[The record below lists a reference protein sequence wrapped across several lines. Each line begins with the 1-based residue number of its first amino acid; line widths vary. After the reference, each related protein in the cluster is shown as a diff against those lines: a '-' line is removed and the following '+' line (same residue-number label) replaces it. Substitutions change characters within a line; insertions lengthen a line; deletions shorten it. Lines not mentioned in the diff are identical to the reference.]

1 MKKGKKQKKF
11 VDFNPNEHKVPVEA
25 KAESFPEKPQE
36 KEEINLVPSTLKPP
50 KKSKI
55 NKQNKY
61 SVHKSSNVA
70 DLNHL
75 ANFKIDDNNP
85 FLSSDEENSEPEKP
99 EFKIIQIK
107 DKSQYDYTSVFNI
120 GVPNQGKDNNRD
132 FLEQFIINDYITLVQ
147 ENFKELS
154 RDDIIQKLFFYNLD
168 IDKLLEDLYNE
179 KEFPFLT
186 EESKNRYLNR
196 NIKKNYEI
204 QEELMKLEK
213 TFPFLEKEII
223 TDSYFSHEMNFTK
236 TKNYII
242 SQNLTNFKKELNDPL
257 GSENENIEIV
267 DGSKIKNDSY
277 IEDDGEDDYK
287 KKASYLTKES
297 IDAMLN
303 NNYQKNK
310 SEETINV
317 NDYKSIRLQLLSL
330 ANLNR
335 KQGKKNEAK
344 RLFDKAREY
353 KAKID
358 NQIKYNKIS
367 SFINN
372 NIRYDENEN
381 IVDLHGL
388 SLEEAQI
395 IIEIKLKKCFSNS
408 SFPLKLITGKGNHS
422 YRNIPVLYPELS
434 KWIKQ
439 TLNLVCK
446 GKYEQGYLLIYN
458 KK

>member
-11 VDFNPNEHKVPVEA
+11 VDFDPNTFKVPIVVKTEPF
-25 KAESFPEKPQE
+25 KEKTKKE
-36 KEEINLVPSTLKPP
+36 EEINLVPSTLKPP
-50 KKSKI
+50 KKQGF
-55 NKQNKY
+55 NKQNNY
-61 SVHKSSNVA
+61 SVHKSKNVT

-75 ANFKIDDNNP
+75 AKFRIDDNSP
-85 FLSSDEENSEPEKP
+85 FLSSDEETPEPEKP
-99 EFKIIQIK
+99 EFKIVQLK
-107 DKSQYDYTSVFNI
+107 DKSQYDYTSMFNV
-120 GVPNQGKDNNRD
+120 GTPNQGREKNKD
-132 FLEQFIINDYITLVQ
+132 FLEQFIISDYISLIQ
-147 ENFKELS
+147 ENFKELT
-154 RDDIIQKLFFYNLD
+154 RDEIIQKLLFYNLD

-179 KEFPFLT
+179 KEFPFLS
-186 EESKNRYLNR
+186 EESKKKYLNR

-223 TDSYFSHEMNFTK
+223 TDSYFSHEMDFIQ

-242 SQNLTNFKKELNDPL
+242 SQNLTNFKKELNDPF
-257 GSENENIEIV
+257 SPENAKIEV
-267 DGSKIKNDSY
+267 VNRNKMQNNSY
-277 IEDDGEDDYK
+277 DEDKEEDYK
-287 KKASYLTKES
+287 QKLSYLTKEN
-297 IDAMLN
+297 IEAMLN

-310 SEETINV
+310 IEETINV

-335 KQGKKNEAK
+335 KQGNKNEAK

-353 KAKID
+353 KDKID

-372 NIRYDENEN
+372 NVRYEESEN
-381 IVDLHGL
+381 IIDLHGL
-388 SLEEAQI
+388 SLEEAKI
-395 IIEIKLKKCFSNS
+395 LIETKLKKCYNTS

-422 YRNIPVLYPELS
+422 YKNIPVLYPELS
-434 KWIKQ
+434 KWIRQ